1 MGHKGKNV
9 RKAPK
14 EKLKPFAAANP
25 HGGAVSDL
33 AQSENRAGQFPAKA
47 NAMPFGQGGSKKNH

>member
-14 EKLKPFAAANP
+14 EKTKPVAPVNQN
-25 HGGAVSDL
+25 GGAVSSL
-33 AQSENRAGQFPAKA
+33 TQPAKA
-47 NAMPFGQGGSKKNH
+47 NAMPFGHGGMDRSGGSKKNR